1 MLKITTKKILKLSA
15 SLIVL
20 LCFINFAHADSKTFG
35 SVAANITKTFSDMGK
50 MLTGL
55 SYVAGLGFAIAA
67 ILKFKQHKDNPQQVP
82 VGMPLGLLA
91 VAAAFLFLPTLMGVT
106 GQTLFGGGQ
115 RTAGPSGTTIQ
126 GSE

>member
-1 MLKITTKKILKLSA
+1 MTKQNIKNIFRVFLG
-15 SLIVL
+15 L
-20 LCFINFAHADSKTFG
+20 LTMFIFINYADAAQDITFG
-35 SVAANITKTFSDMGK
+35 TVAENITDTFSNMGL

-91 VAAAFLFLPTLMGVT
+91 VAAGFLFLPTLMGVT
-106 GQTLFGGGQ
+106 GETIFGKQ
-115 RTAGPSGTTIQ
+115 KQTAGPGGTTI
-126 GSE
+126 GS